1 MGHKLIEQ
9 ILERAEKAKN
19 ESDFY
24 YFNTLLY
31 AGEALVK
38 TITFGMLA
46 AVKDDDGRNR
56 CRLEYKLVRNN
67 GPGYCSQALEDI
79 LKGPASQHLLHEA
92 RKEQTELTKRCKA
105 GEWQYD
111 SVMKLKESL
120 KFVNPQSESLP
131 SKSDLERW
139 FYFFAELRNKTRGHG
154 APQSTVAGKAAIPLF
169 ESIDIIY
176 KNFHL
181 FKRSWAHLYKNLS
194 GKYRVSSL
202 GNNTEEFNYL
212 RKEKKHK
219 FENGI
224 YIYWGEPK
232 HIPFILSDAELN
244 DFFVANG
251 SFNKQH
257 YELLSYNTDDRQ
269 SGDSSKYLNY
279 PGPLS
284 KSETQ
289 GKKELEVKGNCFTNV
304 PDPAKDYIER
314 FNLEE
319 KLFNVLMDDRR
330 LIVTLHGAGGI
341 GKTSLTLQVIKK
353 LCKDGHY
360 DGIIWFSARDID
372 LLSKKIK
379 QVSPDV
385 FSQNDIAKYY
395 VKLVSPDK
403 LDDKGFNHK
412 EFFERELDKSES
424 FGKCLFV
431 FDNFETIQN
440 PQEMFKWI
448 DSFIRSPNQILIT
461 TRLSDFGSDYPL
473 EVSGMTEE
481 EAKNL
486 MLRTGNFLNIDESL
500 VKKKTDQIIS
510 LSRGHPYII
519 KILIG
524 ELAVTQDITRAL
536 STQDKALTALFERTY
551 TSLTPCAQYAF
562 MVLAG
567 WSSKILKTVLE
578 AVLIS
583 SFKDEEETEDINRA
597 IESLY
602 RYSLVQK
609 TKNKDQQELIEMP
622 FTARIF
628 GEKKLRI
635 SPYKSKIEEDVRLLQ
650 MFGAVEQKDMTLNLY
665 NRLEEFMKNVS
676 DKIEKGESF
685 EKYEAI
691 LDIFCQ
697 VYNPGNLLLAQFYME
712 QDTKSGLEKAQNK
725 LERFLQERSNEKDT
739 LQAWIQLSKVRWKKR
754 DLFGYIH
761 AKVEMSKAPSTYFW
775 KISNTANEINRLLHA
790 VQLDIGQ
797 AEKNKLIQ
805 TLLSILENRKSE
817 ANADDFSRMAWLA
830 LHTQQE
836 SKARQYV
843 NQGLKL
849 DPQNP
854 HCLQLK
860 DKLFR

>member
-9 ILERAEKAKN
+9 MLERAEKAKN

-46 AVKDDDGRNR
+46 AVKDDDERNR
-56 CRLEYKLVRNN
+56 YRLEHNLVRNN
-67 GPGYCSQALEDI
+67 GPGDCSQVLEDI
-79 LKGPASQHLLHEA
+79 LKGPASQHLLHDA
-92 RKEQTELTKRCKA
+92 RKEQKELTKRCKA

-139 FYFFAELRNKTRGHG
+139 FDFFAELRNKTRGHG
-154 APQSTVAGKAAIPLF
+154 ATQLTVAGKAAIPLS
-169 ESIDIIY
+169 ESINIIY

-181 FKRSWAHLYKNLS
+181 FKRSWVHLYKNLS
-194 GKYRVSSL
+194 GKYRVSPL
-202 GNNTEEFNYL
+202 GNNTGEFDYL
-212 RKEKKHK
+212 KREKEYRL
-219 FENGI
+219 ENGI
-224 YIYWGEPK
+224 YIWWGEPK

-251 SFNKQH
+251 SFNEQH
-257 YELLSYNTDDRQ
+257 YELLSYNTDDKQ
-269 SGDSSKYLNY
+269 KGDSSKYLNY

-289 GKKELEVKGNCFTNV
+289 GKKELEAKGNSLTNT

-314 FNLEE
+314 FDLEKE
-319 KLFNVLMDDRR
+319 LFNLLMDDRR

-341 GKTSLTLQVIKK
+341 GKTSLTLQVINK
-353 LCKDGHY
+353 LCIEGHY

-395 VKLVSPDK
+395 VKLVLPDK
-403 LDDKGFNHK
+403 LDNKRFNHK
-412 EFFERELDKSES
+412 EFFEGELGKSTS
-424 FGKCLFV
+424 FDKCLFV
-431 FDNFETIQN
+431 FDNFETVQN
-440 PQEMFKWI
+440 PQEMFDWI
-448 DSFIRSPNQILIT
+448 DHFIRSPNQILIT
-461 TRLSDFGSDYPL
+461 TRLSDFKGDYPL

-486 MLRTGNFLNIDESL
+486 MLKTGNSLNINKSL
-500 VKKKTDQIIS
+500 MQKKTDRIMS
-510 LSRGHPYII
+510 LSKGHPYII

-524 ELAVTQDITRAL
+524 ELAVTQHITKTF

-583 SFKDEEETEDINRA
+583 SFKDEEETEDINKA

-609 TKNKDQQELIEMP
+609 TKNKDQQELIELP

-635 SPYKSKIEEDVRLLQ
+635 SPDNSKIEEDVRLLH
-650 MFGAVEQKDMTLNLY
+650 MFGVEQKDMTLNLY

-676 DKIEKGESF
+676 NKIEKGESF
-685 EKYEAI
+685 KKYEAI
-691 LDIFCQ
+691 LDVFCQ
-697 VYNPGNLLLAQFYME
+697 MYNPGNLLLAQFYME
-712 QDTKSGLEKAQNK
+712 KDTPSLQKAQNK
-725 LERFLQERSNEKDT
+725 LKSFLEERSNEDDKIK
-739 LQAWIQLSKVRWKKR
+739 AWIMLSKVCKKME
-754 DLFGYIH
+754 DYLGYVH
-761 AKVEMSKAPSTYFW
+761 ALVEMSKLQSTYFW
-775 KISNTANEINRLLHA
+775 KISNAANEINKLLHEKK
-790 VQLDIGQ
+790 LDI
-797 AEKNKLIQ
+797 EKSEKAKLIQ
-805 TLLSILENRKSE
+805 TLLNVLEKRKHE
-817 ANADDFSRMAWLA
+817 AQANDFSRMAWLA

-854 HCLQLK
+854 YCLRLQLK
-860 DKLFR
+860 DRLSR